1 VRHKGPAKRRE
12 KNPGIQPVLG
22 CSQALV
28 GWETNGRSG
37 RSTFDDD
44 VIGNAGAIMGYTSM
58 AISGTD

>member
-1 VRHKGPAKRRE
+1 
-12 KNPGIQPVLG
+12 VLG

-28 GWETNGRSG
+28 GWETNG
-37 RSTFDDD
+37 STFHED